1 MDDVKLRYNSDKPEQ
16 LQAHTY
22 AQGTDIYIA
31 SGQEK
36 HLPHEAWHVVQQKQ
50 GRVKPTLQMKGD
62 VPLNNDA
69 GLENEADI
77 MGNETS
83 QANDQDATFQ
93 RQLIYQHRNI
103 TSIAQLEEIE
113 STRYEAFLSD
123 NELLKPQLRFEE
135 SDIQILI
142 GIKEDM
148 DNGNLEPLREQ
159 IIKNEATVRIVSL
172 MFFKNEKYLLGKEA
186 LINTVKLLLDIEEL
200 ADDKDLQYK
209 YVLECN
215 DPNYII
221 LCENIDFLKRPT
233 LARANNI
240 ELWYVGG
247 KNVTKLDYADTRSLP
262 IYYSCDWDFDGLFV
276 IYPLVKLK
284 VPTIQLLTPNGTPKG
299 VEETEHNS
307 RWRTSRIEI

>member
-1 MDDVKLRYNSDKPEQ
+1 MNWIELR
-16 LQAHTY
+16 A
-22 AQGTDIYIA
+22 
-31 SGQEK
+31 
-36 HLPHEAWHVVQQKQ
+36 
-50 GRVKPTLQMKGD
+50 
-62 VPLNNDA
+62 LNNLYSNSEVKINDTLA
-69 GLENEADI
+69 KSGEINYLINSLRTLDRTHDKFFILEGFADLY
-77 MGNETS
+77 EK
-83 QANDQDATFQ
+83 DYLDKY
-93 RQLIYQHRNI
+93 L
-103 TSIAQLEEIE
+103 
-113 STRYEAFLSD
+113 RYEAFLSD

-186 LINTVKLLLDIEEL
+186 LINAVKLLLNIDKL

-209 YVLECN
+209 YVLECK
-215 DPNYII
+215 DPTRIM

-247 KNVTKLDYADTRSLP
+247 KNVTKLDYADTRGLS
-262 IYYSCDWDFDGLFV
+262 IYYSCDWDFDGLFI
-276 IYPLVKLK
+276 IYPLVKEK
-284 VPTIQLLTPNGTPKG
+284 IPNIQLLTPNGTPKG
-299 VEETEHNS
+299 IVETEHNS
-307 RWRTSRIEI
+307 KWENIKDRNIDFLLTIEQSNMLKDLIRNNQWIIEESNNLLEILSCER